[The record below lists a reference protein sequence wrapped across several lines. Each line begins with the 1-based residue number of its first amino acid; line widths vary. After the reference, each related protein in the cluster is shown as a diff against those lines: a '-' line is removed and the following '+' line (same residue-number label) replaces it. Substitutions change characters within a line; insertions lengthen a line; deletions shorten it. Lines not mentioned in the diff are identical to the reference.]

1 MPQMDILKFFESVT
15 GLTPTPA
22 QEKFLL
28 ALADSTIKKVIVSSG
43 RRCGKTLCVAVYCL
57 WLVFEY
63 TKTVNRPIKVL
74 LVSAQE
80 NEIYNHMSDIFI
92 RQPNLAKGKVVREGR
107 EGRPIPV
114 KGFELHSGCKVW
126 ARGATG
132 GQIRGKGA
140 DVVIIDEACDVKRK
154 IITTAKGTLQG
165 DLFKFVLTSTAHE
178 LRSYFVEV
186 AENAEKRGYD
196 YYTWSEL
203 DCPWLDKALI
213 ADKKKEFTR
222 VEYMIEVEGKIPPR
236 HLRAFFP
243 HKHIKDCTVEGV
255 MPEGGVREAGLDFG
269 QVVGKTVLTIT
280 EKNKSRRKVLFQKW
294 YRKPLEECLEEIQK
308 VLSKYKVVIVKADSK
323 PAEYQ
328 KVVGKKLGSVPVKY
342 IDAKFHKSNMLGQL
356 QRHIQ
361 HHTITWDK
369 DQVKLILELK
379 KYRRGKRSGDD
390 FVDSTALAVYEL
402 PYKTDPEPRIFIH

>member
-1 MPQMDILKFFESVT
+1 MFNMDISQFFEAVT
-15 GLTPTPA
+15 GLVPTQA
-22 QEKFLL
+22 QKDFLN

-57 WLVFEY
+57 WIVFDY
-63 TKTVNRPIKVL
+63 TKTVNRPLKVL

-80 NEIYNHMSDIFI
+80 NEIYNHMRDIFT
-92 RQPNLAKGKVVREGR
+92 RQPDLTNEVVTKGRDG
-107 EGRPIPV
+107 PIPV
-114 KGFELHSGCKVW
+114 KGFDLHNGCKVW

-186 AENAEKRGYD
+186 AEDAEKRGYD

-222 VEYMIEVEGKIPPR
+222 VEFMIEVEGKIPPR
-236 HLRAFFP
+236 SMRAFFP
-243 HKHIKDCTVEGV
+243 HKHIKACTIEGI
-255 MPEGGVREAGLDFG
+255 MPMGGVREAGLDFG
-269 QVVGKTVLTIT
+269 QVVGKNILTIS
-280 EKNKSRRKVLFQKW
+280 EKNKSRRKVLFIKH
-294 YRKPLEECLEEIQK
+294 YRKPLEECLEEIGET
-308 VLSKYKVVIVKADSK
+308 LRKYEVKIVKADSK

-328 KVVGKKLGSVPVKY
+328 RVVGKKIGSIPVMY
-342 IDAKFHKSNMLGQL
+342 VDAKHHKNKMLGQL

-361 HHTITWDK
+361 QHTIEWDK

-379 KYRRGKRSGDD
+379 KYRKGKRSGDD
-390 FVDSTALAVYEL
+390 YVDSLALSCYEM
-402 PYKTDPEPRIFIH
+402 PYKTKAKVRVSFSF